1 MLNFVG
7 KDNFVWWT
15 GIVEDVE
22 NDPLKIGRVR
32 VRIIGYYDEEV
43 STEELPWAMPI
54 MPIHSASLAGVGTSP
69 TGVMVGSWCVGFFK
83 DSEYAQEPIIWGT
96 LPGRQGGQTEGKAR
110 NGRGQTVPSTLSN
123 YSAQKASGVPTLD
136 SGVIESGQLIPQIS
150 DTDFNLSLIH
160 I

>member
-54 MPIHSASLAGVGTSP
+54 MPIH
-69 TGVMVGSWCVGFFK
+69 
-83 DSEYAQEPIIWGT
+83 
-96 LPGRQGGQTEGKAR
+96 
-110 NGRGQTVPSTLSN
+110 
-123 YSAQKASGVPTLD
+123 
-136 SGVIESGQLIPQIS
+136 
-150 DTDFNLSLIH
+150 LSLIH